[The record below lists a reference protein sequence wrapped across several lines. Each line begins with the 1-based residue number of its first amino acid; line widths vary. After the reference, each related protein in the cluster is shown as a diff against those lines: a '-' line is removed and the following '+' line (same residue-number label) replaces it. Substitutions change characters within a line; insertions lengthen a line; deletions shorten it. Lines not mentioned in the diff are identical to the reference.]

1 MQRSDFRNLFKSEA
15 PVVLPVIH
23 VLDASQVERNI
34 EVLVSEGAQ
43 GCFLINH
50 DFGIDQFIPIL
61 EEIRPKFPSLWIGV
75 NFLATTALLAIPIL
89 EDLKRRGFTFD
100 GYWADDGCIDE
111 TKGQS
116 EQQIAQRIAALRQS
130 SEWKGFYTGGV
141 CFKKQRPVQSR
152 FFESA
157 ARLATG
163 YMDAICTSGEG
174 TGISPDIEK
183 ILDLRRGAGESA
195 LLVASGINPDNAV
208 RYAPYVD
215 GFMVATGINIQDDF
229 YNIDASKL
237 KQLLAFCRHGVQ
249 QP

>member
-1 MQRSDFRNLFKSEA
+1 MQRSDFKKLFKSEG

-34 EVLVSEGAQ
+34 KVLMGEGAQ

-50 DFGIDQFIPIL
+50 DFGIDQFLPIL

-89 EDLKRRGFTFD
+89 EDLNRRGFTFD

-111 TKGQS
+111 SKGQS
-116 EQQIAQRIAALRQS
+116 EQQIALRIAAFRQS

-141 CFKKQRPVQSR
+141 CFKKQRPVKSR
-152 FFESA
+152 FFASA

-163 YMDAICTSGEG
+163 FMDAICTSGDA
-174 TGISPDIEK
+174 TGISPDIGK
-183 ILDLRRGAGESA
+183 ILDLRRGAGETA
-195 LLVASGINPDNAV
+195 LVVASGINPDNAANF
-208 RYAPYVD
+208 APYVD
-215 GFMVATGINIQDDF
+215 GFMVATGINIEDDF

-237 KQLLAFCRHGVQ
+237 KQLLAACNHGVQ
-249 QP
+249 